1 MQIILREDI
10 PSLGKA
16 GEVVKVS
23 EGYGRNFLLPRKKAM
38 IATEGNLKRLEQD
51 KQIIEAK
58 RAIEREV
65 GSPVRHFAYC
75 NGWYSDEVIR
85 TLKLH
90 GFRSGV
96 TTEDVP
102 NRIGGDPFSLKRKV
116 LWENFSIG
124 MLGDYSTA
132 LTGCQL
138 DDCFGLLGMSQPVPG
153 RRAHLSATQAANRLL
168 LWSRRPREELT

>member
-58 RAIEREV
+58 RAKSKAAAEAEAQRIAALPITLEKQAGEEDKIFGSVSTRDIAAALEV
-65 GSPVRHFAYC
+65 HQVKIDRRL
-75 NGWYSDEVIR
+75 IR
-85 TLKLH
+85 IKEPIRAVGEHTVELHLHHDVVVPLK
-90 GFRSGV
+90 V
-96 TTEDVP
+96 TVV
-102 NRIGGDPFSLKRKV
+102 KK
-116 LWENFSIG
+116 
-124 MLGDYSTA
+124 
-132 LTGCQL
+132 
-138 DDCFGLLGMSQPVPG
+138 
-153 RRAHLSATQAANRLL
+153 
-168 LWSRRPREELT
+168 